1 MKHFGI
7 PSLGVALALSLL
19 TSLAVAP
26 RAQAQPQP
34 QPLETYVAR
43 LSVQDHYNSNG
54 VRLLTAAGI
63 IRQDRANYYEFG
75 KGDPEDQPD
84 AFFSSVANR
93 ARLEEMLLHGTISPA
108 TSNEIINGT
117 PLVVVKVY
125 ENFITVDVY
134 K

>member
-1 MKHFGI
+1 MKHFGL

-19 TSLAVAP
+19 ASLAGGS
-26 RAQAQPQP
+26 RTQAQP

-75 KGDPEDQPD
+75 KRDPEDQPD

-108 TSNEIINGT
+108 TNNEIVNGT
-117 PLVVVKVY
+117 PLIVVKVY
-125 ENFITVDVY
+125 ENFIAVDVY
-134 K
+134 

>member
-1 MKHFGI
+1 MKHFGL

-19 TSLAVAP
+19 ASIAGGSRT
-26 RAQAQPQP
+26 QAQP

-75 KGDPEDQPD
+75 KRDPEDQPD

-108 TSNEIINGT
+108 TNNEIVNGT
-117 PLVVVKVY
+117 PLIVVKVY
-125 ENFITVDVY
+125 ENFIAVDVY
-134 K
+134 

>member
-1 MKHFGI
+1 MKHFGL

-19 TSLAVAP
+19 ASIAGGSRT
-26 RAQAQPQP
+26 QAQP

-43 LSVQDHYNSNG
+43 LSAQDHYNSNG

-75 KGDPEDQPD
+75 KRDPEDQPD

-108 TSNEIINGT
+108 TNNEIVNGT
-117 PLVVVKVY
+117 PLIVVKVY
-125 ENFITVDVY
+125 ENFIAVDVY
-134 K
+134 

>member
-1 MKHFGI
+1 MKHFGL

-19 TSLAVAP
+19 ASLAGGS
-26 RAQAQPQP
+26 RTQAQPR
-34 QPLETYVAR
+34 PLETYVAR

-75 KGDPEDQPD
+75 KRDPEDQPD

-108 TSNEIINGT
+108 TNNEIVNGT
-117 PLVVVKVY
+117 PLIVVKVY
-125 ENFITVDVY
+125 ENFIAVDVH
-134 K
+134 

>member
-1 MKHFGI
+1 MKHFGLQ
-7 PSLGVALALSLL
+7 SLGVALALSLL
-19 TSLAVAP
+19 ASLAGGS
-26 RAQAQPQP
+26 RTQAQP

-75 KGDPEDQPD
+75 KRDPEDRPD
-84 AFFSSVANR
+84 AFFSRVANR

-108 TSNEIINGT
+108 TNNEIVNGT
-117 PLVVVKVY
+117 PLIVVKVY
-125 ENFITVDVY
+125 ENFIAVDVY
-134 K
+134 

>member
-1 MKHFGI
+1 MKRFGI
-7 PSLGVALALSLL
+7 PSLGIALALSLL
-19 TSLAVAP
+19 VSLGVASH
-26 RAQAQPQP
+26 AQAQP

-75 KGDPEDQPD
+75 KRDPEDQPD

-93 ARLEEMLLHGTISPA
+93 ARLEDMLLHGTISAA
-108 TSNEIINGT
+108 TNNEIVNGT
-117 PLVVVKVY
+117 PLIVVKVY
-125 ENFITVDVY
+125 EDFVDVDVY
-134 K
+134 R